1 MDNEMQSNAGYI
13 LIEAIKSLLLL
24 IMAAFLFF
32 NSYFGLI
39 LLSPYVLFLV
49 YRIARKAGERQ
60 RRLLIRYFKDML
72 SCMLTALE
80 AGYSVERSMASVRN
94 DMSIMHGEKC
104 YMVKEI
110 VAMEARLDI
119 GENIEDIFRDFAEK
133 TRIKEIEYFA
143 DVFSVAKR
151 SGGDIISLIRAANKD
166 LYEKLELRRE
176 IESIISSI
184 VTQSTIMKLM
194 PLLILLYMRLFS
206 GSFLDPLYRTA
217 IGRLVMIVVAILY
230 FVLAEYIERLT
241 ASAGN

>member
-1 MDNEMQSNAGYI
+1 MDNETQPLALYI

-32 NSYFGLI
+32 NSFWGLI
-39 LLSPYVLFLV
+39 ILSPYVLFSV

-72 SCMLTALE
+72 SCLLTALE
-80 AGYSVERSMASVRN
+80 AGNSVETAIEPVKN
-94 DMSIMHGEKC
+94 DMTVMHGEKC
-104 YMVKEI
+104 YMVKELTAI
-110 VAMEARLDI
+110 TARLNI
-119 GENIEDIFRDFAEK
+119 GENIEDIFRDFAAK

-176 IESIISSI
+176 TWSIISSV

-206 GSFLDPLYRTA
+206 GNFLDPLYRTA
-217 IGRLVMIVVAILY
+217 IGKLCMMAVAFLY
-230 FVLAEYIERLT
+230 FALVDYIERLT
-241 ASAGN
+241 ASAGS